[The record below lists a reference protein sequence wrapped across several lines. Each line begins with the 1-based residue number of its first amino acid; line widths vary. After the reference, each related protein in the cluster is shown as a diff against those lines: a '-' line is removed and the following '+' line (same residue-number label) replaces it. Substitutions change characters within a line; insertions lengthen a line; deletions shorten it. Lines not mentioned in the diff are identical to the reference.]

1 MKDRIRQQMIKH
13 PNHLLWDKDFI
24 KWSNQDREDFEKLAN
39 IKTSYNEEKKY
50 KGIQQDLNKLKALR
64 WQDLHQCTTMHEG

>member
-24 KWSNQDREDFEKLAN
+24 KWSNQDREDFEKLAK
-39 IKTSYNEEKKY
+39 IKPSYNEEKSTKAY
-50 KGIQQDLNKLKALR
+50 NK
-64 WQDLHQCTTMHEG
+64 T

>member
-24 KWSNQDREDFEKLAN
+24 KWSNQDREDFEKLILKPSLQRKKSTKAYN
-39 IKTSYNEEKKY
+39 KT
-50 KGIQQDLNKLKALR
+50 
-64 WQDLHQCTTMHEG
+64 

>member
-24 KWSNQDREDFEKLAN
+24 KWSNQDREDFEKLA
-39 IKTSYNEEKKY
+39 KLKPSLQRKKKY
-50 KGIQQDLNKLKALR
+50 KGIQQDLNKLKA
-64 WQDLHQCTTMHEG
+64 

>member
-24 KWSNQDREDFEKLAN
+24 GATKIERF
-39 IKTSYNEEKKY
+39 
-50 KGIQQDLNKLKALR
+50 
-64 WQDLHQCTTMHEG
+64 

>member
-24 KWSNQDREDFEKLAN
+24 KWSNQDREDFEKLAK
-39 IKTSYNEEKKY
+39 IKTKPTTKEKY
-50 KGIQQDLNKLKALR
+50 KAYNK
-64 WQDLHQCTTMHEG
+64 T

>member
-24 KWSNQDREDFEKLAN
+24 KWSNQDREDFEKLAK
-39 IKTSYNEEKKY
+39 IKPSLQRRKSTKAYNK
-50 KGIQQDLNKLKALR
+50 
-64 WQDLHQCTTMHEG
+64 T